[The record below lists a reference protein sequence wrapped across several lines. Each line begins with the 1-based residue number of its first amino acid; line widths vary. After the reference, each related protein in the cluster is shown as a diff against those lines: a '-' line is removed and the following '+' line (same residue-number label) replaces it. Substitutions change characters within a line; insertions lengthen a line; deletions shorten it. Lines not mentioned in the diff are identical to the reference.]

1 MDTTPSHAWQVLF
14 PPLQAFDQG
23 WLDVGDGH
31 QVHWSMAG
39 HPGAPVALFVHGG
52 PGAGCTPDDRR
63 WFDPQRWRVVLM
75 DQRGCGLSRAQDL
88 LHANTTAHLVAD
100 IESLRQHLG
109 VQRWLLFG
117 GSWGATLALAYAQAH
132 PQHVSALV
140 LRGIFSATKAEGCW
154 LYGPRGAALRHPAAW
169 QRLCAAAG
177 VQPGQRLLDA
187 LHDRLQDEGP
197 EAIAAD
203 HAWWHWEQDL
213 MDAETTAPAAPR
225 HVLDDPTALAQ
236 ARIGVHY
243 ARAGWFMREG
253 QLLAHS
259 LRLQGIPGA
268 IVQGTR
274 DLVTPPAAARA
285 LHAAWP
291 RAQWHAVPAA
301 GHASTHPGMAR
312 QLITATEAFAQNS
325 AGPTRQETPHDRHAQ
340 HADANS
346 PDRPRTYPPT
356 HPNAALTRAHAA
368 TPRLSEAGGGG
379 GRRSDGGCGHHR
391 GAGCR
396 CTGQSC
402 NIGQQRRHR
411 GLG

>member
-1 MDTTPSHAWQVLF
+1 MDSPPSHAWQVLF
-14 PPLQAFDQG
+14 PPLQAFDGG
-23 WLDVGDGH
+23 WLDVGEGH
-31 QVHWSMAG
+31 AVHWNMAG
-39 HPGAPVALFVHGG
+39 HPNAPVALFLHGG
-52 PGAGCTPDDRR
+52 PGAGCAPDDRR

-75 DQRGCGLSRAQDL
+75 DQRGCGLSRAPDL
-88 LHANTTAHLVAD
+88 RHANTTAHLVAD
-100 IESLRQHLG
+100 IDRLRLHLG

-140 LRGIFSATKAEGCW
+140 LRGIFTATRAESCW

-187 LHDRLQDEGP
+187 VHDQLQTGSA
-197 EAIAAD
+197 EAIAAA
-203 HAWWHWEQDL
+203 HAWWHWEHDL

-225 HVLDDPTALAQ
+225 KPLDDRAALAR

-243 ARAGWFMREG
+243 ARAGWFVQEG

-259 LRLQGIPGA
+259 FRLQGIPGA

-291 RAQWHAVPAA
+291 QAQWHGVPAA

-312 QLITATEAFAQNS
+312 QLISATEAFAQNN
-325 AGPTRQETPHDRHAQ
+325 AGITPQETCDER
-340 HADANS
+340 
-346 PDRPRTYPPT
+346 Y
-356 HPNAALTRAHAA
+356 
-368 TPRLSEAGGGG
+368 
-379 GRRSDGGCGHHR
+379 
-391 GAGCR
+391 
-396 CTGQSC
+396 GQP
-402 NIGQQRRHR
+402 QQAS
-411 GLG
+411 